1 MNENQFLSF
10 PSSFKH
16 YNALTRNVTLDMW
29 PQIITAA
36 DSTCLI
42 HLLWSS
48 NFRILGT
55 APVAIVAFARERDR

>member
-16 YNALTRNVTLDMW
+16 YNASTRNVTLDMW

-42 HLLWSS
+42 HLVTHHL
-48 NFRILGT
+48 T
-55 APVAIVAFARERDR
+55 THEPVNGSLNPTQPNT